1 MEREKSQLKSGSLF
15 KLQIKTVGVPT
26 ISCQP
31 KHSTRIA

>member
-15 KLQIKTVGVPT
+15 KLHWQSVGVPT